1 MKRLLPFAIL
11 ALAIGGF
18 MLLKA
23 TRPTPP
29 AITVQER
36 VWHIDTQTIQ
46 PTSLRPTL
54 TLYGRVEAPDRVRAA
69 SPVSGRVLEVL
80 VRDGERV
87 RAGQVLARIDP
98 RDLKPRLAQA
108 RADVEREKL
117 RYKSDQAALAQERQ
131 LLELAQAALRRAELI
146 QAQKLGSQASTDQA
160 REQLARAQLA
170 VTQREQALAEH
181 PARLAQLQSKLA
193 EAERDAA
200 RGEITA
206 PFAAR
211 IGKVEAAA
219 GDQVQPN
226 QTLLTLYPSD
236 AIYLR
241 AKVPAHLSEELRAAL
256 QRGEELIAT
265 ADFGGKPLR
274 ARLERLSGEADARGV
289 DALLRLDEPSDVPM
303 GAFIHAQLE
312 RPPVPDA
319 VALPFAALHGGDRIY
334 VVKDGRIKGVT
345 VQRLGELRINGEV
358 RVLVHAKG
366 LQAGDV
372 VMTTHLPHA
381 IDGLAVSPIQRAS

>member
-23 TRPTPP
+23 TRPAPP

-87 RAGQVLARIDP
+87 RAGQVLARLDP
-98 RDLKPRLAQA
+98 RDLEPRLAQA
-108 RADVEREKL
+108 RADVEREKV
-117 RYKSDQAALAQERQ
+117 RYRSDQAALAQERR
-131 LLELAQAALRRAELI
+131 LLALAEDALRRAELI

-160 REQLARAQLA
+160 REQLSRAQLA

-200 RGEITA
+200 RGEIIA

-256 QRGEELIAT
+256 QRGEELTAR

-289 DALLRLDEPSDVPM
+289 DALLKLDDPTGVPI
-303 GAFIHAQLE
+303 GAFVNAQLE
-312 RPPVPDA
+312 RPLAPDA
-319 VALPFAALHGGDRIY
+319 VALPFSALHGGDRIY
-334 VVKDGRIKGVT
+334 LVKDGRLKGVT
-345 VQRLGELRINGEV
+345 VQRIGELRINGEA
-358 RVLVHAKG
+358 RLLVHAEA
-366 LQAGDV
+366 LRPGDV
-372 VMTTHLPHA
+372 VMITHLPHA
-381 IDGLAVSPIQRAS
+381 IDGLAVTPIQRAS

>member
-23 TRPTPP
+23 TRPVPP

-36 VWHIDTQTIQ
+36 VWHIDTLTVQ
-46 PTSLRPTL
+46 PSSLRPTL
-54 TLYGRVEAPDRVRAA
+54 TLYGRIEAPDRVRAS

-80 VRDGERV
+80 VRDGQQV
-87 RAGQVLARIDP
+87 QGGQVLARLDP
-98 RDLKPRLAQA
+98 RDLEPRLAQA
-108 RADVEREKL
+108 RADVEREKV
-117 RYKSDQAALAQERQ
+117 RYRSDQAALAQERR
-131 LLELAQAALRRAELI
+131 LLELAENALKRAEQI
-146 QAQKLGSQASTDQA
+146 QAQKLGSQANTDQA
-160 REQLARAQLA
+160 REQFSRAQLA
-170 VTQREQALAEH
+170 ITQREQAIAEH

-236 AIYLR
+236 AIYMR
-241 AKVPAHLSEELRAAL
+241 AKVPAIQSEELRTAL

-265 ADFGGKPLR
+265 ADFGGKLLR

-289 DALLRLDEPSDVPM
+289 DALLRLDDPTGVPI
-303 GAFIHAQLE
+303 GAFVNALLE
-312 RPPVPDA
+312 RPVARD
-319 VALPFAALHGGDRIY
+319 VIALPFSALHGGNRVY
-334 VVKDGRIKGVT
+334 LVRNGRLEGVT
-345 VQRLGELRINGEV
+345 VQRAGEMRVNGEA
-358 RVLVHAKG
+358 RVLLRSDRIAP
-366 LQAGDV
+366 GDT
-372 VMTTHLPHA
+372 VMITHLPHA
-381 IDGLAVSPIQRAS
+381 IDGLAVTSIQRPS

>member
-23 TRPTPP
+23 TRPSPP

-36 VWHIDTQTIQ
+36 VWYIDAQTIQ

-54 TLYGRVEAPDRVRAA
+54 TLYGRAEAPDRVRAA

-98 RDLKPRLAQA
+98 RDLKPRLIQA

-117 RYKSDQAALAQERQ
+117 RYKSDQAALDQERQ

-160 REQLARAQLA
+160 REQLSRAQLA
-170 VTQREQALAEH
+170 VTHREQAIAEH

-193 EAERDAA
+193 EAERDVA

-211 IGKVEAAA
+211 IGKVEVAA

-226 QTLLTLYPSD
+226 QTLLTLYPAD
-236 AIYLR
+236 VIYLR

-265 ADFGGKPLR
+265 ADFGGKSLR

-289 DALLRLDEPSDVPM
+289 DALLRLDDPGDVPM

-312 RPPVPDA
+312 RPPVSDA
-319 VALPFAALHGGDRIY
+319 VALPFSALHGGDRIY
-334 VVKDGRIKGVT
+334 LVKDGRIKGVT
-345 VQRLGELRINGEV
+345 VERLGELRINGEV
-358 RVLVHAKG
+358 RVLVHAEE
-366 LQAGDV
+366 LRAGDV

-381 IDGLAVSPIQRAS
+381 IDGLAVSLIQRAS

>member
-1 MKRLLPFAIL
+1 MKRLLPFVIL

-23 TRPTPP
+23 TRPAPP
-29 AITVQER
+29 AITVKER

-46 PTSLRPTL
+46 PASLRPTL

-80 VRDGERV
+80 VRDGEWV
-87 RAGQVLARIDP
+87 RAGQVLVRIDP
-98 RDLKPRLAQA
+98 RDLQPRLAQA
-108 RADVEREKL
+108 RADVEREKV
-117 RYKSDQAALAQERQ
+117 RYRSDQAALAQERH
-131 LLELAQAALRRAELI
+131 LLALAEAALHRAELI

-170 VTQREQALAEH
+170 VTLREQALAEH
-181 PARLAQLQSKLA
+181 PARLAQLQAKLA

-200 RGEITA
+200 RGEIIA
-206 PFAAR
+206 PSAAR

-256 QRGEELIAT
+256 QRGEELMAH
-265 ADFGGKPLR
+265 ADFGGKTLH

-289 DALLRLDEPSDVPM
+289 DALLRLEDSTDVPI
-303 GAFIHAQLE
+303 GAFINAQLE
-312 RPPVPDA
+312 RPLVPHA
-319 VALPFAALHGGDRIY
+319 VALPFSALHGGNRIY
-334 VVKDGRIKGVT
+334 LVKDGRLKGVS
-345 VQRLGELRINGEV
+345 VQRLGELRINGEA
-358 RVLVHAKG
+358 RLLVHAEALK
-366 LQAGDV
+366 AGDV
-372 VMTTHLPHA
+372 VMITHLPHA
-381 IDGLAVSPIQRAS
+381 IDGLGVTSIAPAS

>member
-23 TRPTPP
+23 TRPVPP

-80 VRDGERV
+80 VRDGEQV
-87 RAGQVLARIDP
+87 RAHQVLARLDP
-98 RDLKPRLAQA
+98 RDLQPRLTQA
-108 RADVEREKL
+108 RADVERERL
-117 RYKSDQAALAQERQ
+117 RYKSDQAALAEERR
-131 LLELAQAALRRAELI
+131 LLALAEAALRRAELI

-181 PARLAQLQSKLA
+181 PARLAQLQAKLA

-200 RGEITA
+200 RGEIIA

-211 IGKVEAAA
+211 VGKVEAAA

-241 AKVPAHLSEELRAAL
+241 AKVPAHLAEELRAAL
-256 QRGEELIAT
+256 QRGEELTAR
-265 ADFGGKPLR
+265 ADFGGKPLH

-289 DALLRLDEPSDVPM
+289 DALLRLDDPAGVPI
-303 GAFIHAQLE
+303 GAFVNAQLE
-312 RPPVPDA
+312 RPLARDA
-319 VALPFAALHGGDRIY
+319 VALPFSALHGGDRIY
-334 VVKDGRIKGVT
+334 LVKDGRLKGVS
-345 VQRLGELRINGEV
+345 VQRIGELRINGEA
-358 RVLVHAKG
+358 RLLVHAEA
-366 LQAGDV
+366 LRPGDV

-381 IDGLAVSPIQRAS
+381 IDGLAVMPIQRAS

>member
-1 MKRLLPFAIL
+1 MKSLLPFAIL
-11 ALAIGGF
+11 GLAIGGF

-23 TRPTPP
+23 TRPAPP
-29 AITVQER
+29 TITVQER

-46 PTSLRPTL
+46 PASLRPTL
-54 TLYGRVEAPDRVRAA
+54 TLYGRVEAPDRVHAA

-80 VRDGERV
+80 VRDGEQV
-87 RAGQVLARIDP
+87 RPGQVLDRMDP
-98 RDLKPRLAQA
+98 RDLEPRLAQA
-108 RADVEREKL
+108 RADVEREKI
-117 RYKSDQAALAQERQ
+117 RYRSDQAALVQERR
-131 LLELAQAALRRAELI
+131 LLALAEDALRRAELI
-146 QAQKLGSQASTDQA
+146 QAQKLGSQASIDQA

-170 VTQREQALAEH
+170 VTLREQALAEH
-181 PARLAQLQSKLA
+181 PARLAQLQAKRA

-200 RGEITA
+200 RGEIIA

-211 IGKVEAAA
+211 IGKVEVAA

-256 QRGEELIAT
+256 QRDEVLMAY

-274 ARLERLSGEADARGV
+274 ARLERLSSEADARGV
-289 DALLRLDEPSDVPM
+289 DALLRLEDPIGVPI
-303 GAFIHAQLE
+303 GAFINAQLE
-312 RPPVPDA
+312 RPLAPNVVD
-319 VALPFAALHGGDRIY
+319 LPFSALHGGNRIY
-334 VVKDGRIKGVT
+334 LVKDGRLKGVT
-345 VQRLGELRINGEV
+345 VQRIGELRINGEA
-358 RVLVHAKG
+358 RLLVHAEVLKP
-366 LQAGDV
+366 GDV

-381 IDGLAVSPIQRAS
+381 IDGLAVTPIQRTS